1 MASTA
6 KKILFFTPPPV
17 FLSPPNF
24 LRHAPE
30 TTFCGLPLRRNC
42 SKVRISLTGLFVM
55 PFSSSSH
62 LLRYFSLRRTP
73 ETTFRGLPT
82 SSGKVYG
89 SLARAGKVRGQT
101 PKVAN
106 RTRRRNQVLG
116 LTSACS
122 MTAALLPPFFRNS
135 SVCYAWLVLMFFP
148 FFISV
153 ACLLFPLLDFCCM
166 LDAKESICYRLS
178 KTETNYISRWKAL
191 QGKDFSKLNRDA
203 SRILYVSGHTLES
216 SLQPENV
223 FLSSRG
229 SLKQMILRSWIL
241 FHSSSDSN
249 SSDSNLEVNTIA
261 IDVPGD
267 FSLNGGLSFR
277 FGMIAISSCFTFG
290 ISRTSFKKLIW
301 VHLRNLC
308 PWILRQFTDKQLY
321 NQNLDWVVQVD
332 YQTLGNESIML

>member
-1 MASTA
+1 MASTT

-30 TTFCGLPLRRNC
+30 TTFCGLLLRRNC

-89 SLARAGKVRGQT
+89 SLARAGK
-101 PKVAN
+101 
-106 RTRRRNQVLG
+106 
-116 LTSACS
+116 
-122 MTAALLPPFFRNS
+122 
-135 SVCYAWLVLMFFP
+135 
-148 FFISV
+148 
-153 ACLLFPLLDFCCM
+153 
-166 LDAKESICYRLS
+166 
-178 KTETNYISRWKAL
+178 
-191 QGKDFSKLNRDA
+191 DFSKLNRDA

-241 FHSSSDSN
+241 FHSSS
-249 SSDSNLEVNTIA
+249 LLPA
-261 IDVPGD
+261 IHQ
-267 FSLNGGLSFR
+267 
-277 FGMIAISSCFTFG
+277 
-290 ISRTSFKKLIW
+290 LI
-301 VHLRNLC
+301 
-308 PWILRQFTDKQLY
+308 
-321 NQNLDWVVQVD
+321 
-332 YQTLGNESIML
+332 

>member
-122 MTAALLPPFFRNS
+122 MTAALLPP
-135 SVCYAWLVLMFFP
+135 
-148 FFISV
+148 
-153 ACLLFPLLDFCCM
+153 
-166 LDAKESICYRLS
+166 
-178 KTETNYISRWKAL
+178 
-191 QGKDFSKLNRDA
+191 DFSKLNRDA

-241 FHSSSDSN
+241 FHSSSVSIVVIWFDQ
-249 SSDSNLEVNTIA
+249 
-261 IDVPGD
+261 
-267 FSLNGGLSFR
+267 